1 MKKKIINI
9 LKHANFS
16 ADFILYIENYF
27 LDNYQKKFNK
37 PYHLD
42 YSENPIT
49 NLEAEEALFE
59 SLAQLLD
66 LKDYYINKSI
76 PLFHFYNSIYD
87 LDYRLERYHKK
98 WGLYGL
104 SNWDIRWL
112 SSLYRGEIFDL
123 GSLRFQTSFFSNEEI
138 KRSGD
143 QYMPL
148 APKWQNR
155 FPEGT
160 PTITIHILKDTDLK
174 TGKVD
179 KSFDVARN
187 FFRQY
192 FKEHDYEVFVCRT
205 WLLYEPTR
213 DILSKDS
220 NIASF
225 SKRFKILADNKNTKQ
240 ALDRIYGTNDLAL
253 IEEMDKNSSLE
264 KSAYKNLDKLG
275 VATGIIYK

>member
-1 MKKKIINI
+1 MKN
-9 LKHANFS
+9 ANFS
-16 ADFILYIENYF
+16 EDFILYIDHHF
-27 LDNYQKKFNK
+27 LSNYQKKFNN
-37 PYHLD
+37 PYYLD
-42 YSENPIT
+42 YSENPII
-49 NLEAEEALFE
+49 NLESDEAVFE

-87 LDYRLERYHKK
+87 LKYRLERYHKK
-98 WGLYGL
+98 QGLYGL

-123 GSLRFQTSFFSNEEI
+123 GSLRFQISFFSKKEI

-148 APKWQNR
+148 EQKWRDR

-160 PTITIHILKDTDLK
+160 PIITIHILKNTDLK
-174 TGKVD
+174 AD
-179 KSFDVARN
+179 KIDESFDIARS
-187 FFRQY
+187 FFHQY

-205 WLLYEPTR
+205 WLLYRPTG
-213 DILSKDS
+213 DILGQDS
-220 NIASF
+220 NIVSF
-225 SKRFKILADNKNTKQ
+225 SHRFKILTDNKNTKQ
-240 ALDRIYGTNDLAL
+240 ALDRIYGTNDLDL
-253 IEEMDKNSSLE
+253 IEKMTKNSSLE
-264 KSAYKNLDKLG
+264 KLAYKNLDKLG